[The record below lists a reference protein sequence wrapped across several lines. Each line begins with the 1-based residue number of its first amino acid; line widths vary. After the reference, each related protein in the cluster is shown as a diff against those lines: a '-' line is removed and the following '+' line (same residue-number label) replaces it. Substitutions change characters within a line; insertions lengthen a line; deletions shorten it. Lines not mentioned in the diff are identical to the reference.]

1 MGKDKGIM
9 PAAQSRSVPGGG
21 VQSWGGGSVGGT
33 AGSLGTQRFLSTPTP
48 PEGKEDRGE
57 VRKQLQQH

>member
-9 PAAQSRSVPGGG
+9 PAARSRSVPGGG

-33 AGSLGTQRFLSTPTP
+33 AGSLGTQGFLSNPIP
-48 PEGKEDRGE
+48 PEGKEDRGK